1 MRCGRTYRG
10 GFAANRVAE
19 VAFRW
24 HSGDWTM
31 VEGVTCAREGERG
44 SREGRGRRVG
54 GAPQGMGAQRR
65 GWGRSVGG
73 TGEGERGRF
82 ALRGKGV
89 FP

>member
-1 MRCGRTYRG
+1 MRK
-10 GFAANRVAE
+10 
-19 VAFRW
+19 
-24 HSGDWTM
+24 
-31 VEGVTCAREGERG
+31 
-44 SREGRGRRVG
+44 GRGRRVG

-89 FP
+89 FSYLYGVAIKGRDQ